1 MKELIIQKKAAIPAV
16 LQVGYES
23 LAPATQEAYTR
34 DLNTFYKEIG
44 KDLTAATPLDVQN
57 YIKIL
62 ESKGLKN
69 STINRKIYALSKVFS
84 LYKAAGIVEK
94 NPVTTL
100 NAVKRISR
108 TVSRQID
115 NQVNITDLQS
125 IAANNG
131 KAATIIKVLAN
142 TGLRVSELI
151 NIQHTAAEDYH
162 AGRNKYKRIRIVG
175 KGNKERFIYL
185 SGKLYKE
192 ILLQYPQNG
201 NYLFHKDSTPLNR
214 VTVFRQIKKEFMR
227 CTGKDIHPHSL
238 RHFFATHKIN
248 QEKQDIKAVS
258 KYLGHSGTSITLD
271 MYVDTAL
278 SAEQSMIRI

>member
-1 MKELIIQKKAAIPAV
+1 MKELMLQEKAAIPAV

-23 LAPATQEAYTR
+23 LAPATREAYTR

-44 KDLTAATPLDVQN
+44 KDLTTATPLDVQD

-84 LYKAAGIVEK
+84 LYKAAGIIK
-94 NPVTTL
+94 INPVQTL
-100 NAVKRISR
+100 NTVKRISR

-115 NQVNITDLQS
+115 NQVTITDLQS
-125 IAANNG
+125 IAAEGG

-151 NIQHTAAEDYH
+151 HIQHTAAEDYH
-162 AGRNKYKRIRIVG
+162 AEQNTYKRIRIVG

-185 SGKLYKE
+185 SGKLYQE
-192 ILLQYPQNG
+192 ILVQYPKNG
-201 NYLFHKDSTPLNR
+201 TYLFHKDSTPLNR
-214 VTVFRQIKKEFMR
+214 VTVFRQIKKTFMR